1 MATTSYGKITIID
14 VTDVGN
20 FSVYPYANGPNTQI
34 YSEETNQYY
43 PNWEAKTGSTYTN
56 PLILTPVVTYAGQD
70 KTTEATV
77 NWYLKTDLE
86 HPITTG
92 NGYEVVSST
101 KQLKITKNISTANTY
116 IVYVVKAHYISE
128 TGAEVDAEG
137 EITFSLL
144 TQPSSIKNVSISGTN
159 VIKYASD
166 SSTPNPSQ
174 VTLTATLTGGTN
186 ITGDGW
192 KYWNGSTWMPSGNS
206 YITTGNPTGL
216 EVDGTEL
223 TVTASY
229 DNSAT
234 YFNADAAR
242 FKYIAHATADSTDV
256 YEDIFT
262 VFQLRDGATGSQ
274 LVVMDLT
281 NDDQLVPINQSG
293 TPQWDVIGDLAST
306 TVHIYEGK
314 NDITSTSKVSNLK
327 ATLTNVTVELYN
339 GTTKYIGTWNNG
351 SNLPSGYY
359 TVKVVGFTNNATSG
373 SVRFDATIN
382 GLNYNKT
389 FSLLG
394 QTAGVDGKTP
404 TIYTLEFPSVPAYV
418 NNPTGSAASQ
428 TLVDDWSYVPENLEI
443 KAYEIVTNA
452 SGVTTRNAYNGTV
465 WYKPNIENGSPATDT
480 GGNLT
485 WGRLDLSNG
494 TGTLSAAS
502 KLITDYSPYTFRL
515 VAPNANNLSAN
526 IKDEESI
533 NIVSDGNIGNAG
545 NAGKDSINLLINN
558 ENVTLNATSA
568 GKTRSATITVGY
580 QGYKGTVENNDFTY
594 KSYSEN
600 RTGANAL
607 VSSVTPRTS
616 NGNKYL
622 DIIIKAN
629 KTVTKGETGTITLNF
644 NYKDGTSEQVSINKI
659 ISWDAKLDA
668 IDGSPAITLTFEYG
682 GDKTTY
688 FKNETGTTK
697 VTPILLENAVN
708 ILDNTYTVVWKDLI
722 TNTTLSGAD
731 IDSDGVTAII
741 DASDITGV
749 GSYSCT
755 VSKNSKSYVQYV
767 SFTDYSD
774 PLQVEIISTVG
785 DKLTNGVGEGVIYPQ
800 TTRDGVVLDQ
810 VSSNSI
816 VVWGHSATPTS
827 SDGVEGD
834 FWFNTSNNTL
844 YKRGASSWS
853 TNSSYAQIFV
863 LRTGNVNPIEL
874 RTLSSSTYPAP
885 TANSFSTLQYIW
897 SFRDGNGNVLNPQ
910 TDINDLKIS
919 YINSSTGPTTTTT
932 NVTGGQF
939 MYINKSVV
947 DNKITV
953 LCQVTK
959 N

>member
-92 NGYEVVSST
+92 NGYEIVSST
-101 KQLKITKNISTANTY
+101 KQLKITKNIPTANTY
-116 IVYVVKAHYISE
+116 IVYVVKAHYVSE

-144 TQPSSIKNVSISGTN
+144 TQPSSIKNVNISGTN

-166 SSTPNPSQ
+166 SSQPNPSS

-192 KYWNGSTWMPSGNS
+192 KYWNGSAWMPSGNS
-206 YITTGNPTGL
+206 YITTGSPAGL
-216 EVDGTEL
+216 TVDNTQL

-229 DNSAT
+229 NNSAA
-234 YFNADAAR
+234 YFNADTAR
-242 FKYIAHATADSTDV
+242 FKYVAHATADNTDV

-339 GTTKYIGTWNNG
+339 GTTKYIGTWSSG
-351 SNLPSGYY
+351 DNLPSGYY

-373 SVRFDATIN
+373 SVRFEATVN

-394 QTAGVDGKTP
+394 QTAGIDGKTP
-404 TIYTLEFPSVPAYV
+404 TIYTLEFPSVPAYI

-428 TLVDDWSYVPENLEI
+428 TLVDNWSYVPENLEI

-452 SGVTTRNAYNGTV
+452 SGVTTRNPYSGTV
-465 WYKPNIENGSPATDT
+465 WYKPNIENGSPAIDT
-480 GGNLT
+480 NGNLT

-515 VAPNANNLSAN
+515 VSPNGDNIAAN

-580 QGYKGTVENNDFTY
+580 QGYKGAVENNDFTY

-607 VSSVTPRTS
+607 VSSVTSRTS

-622 DIIIKAN
+622 DIVINAN
-629 KTVTKGETGTITLNF
+629 KTVTKGEIGTITLNF
-644 NYKDGTSEQVSINKI
+644 NYKDGTSEQVSISKI

-682 GDKTTY
+682 DDKTTY

-697 VTPILLENAVN
+697 VKPILLENAVN
-708 ILDNTYTVVWKDLI
+708 ILSNSATVTWTDLIDNTKTV
-722 TNTTLSGAD
+722 D
-731 IDSDGVTAII
+731 IDTDGITAII
-741 DASDITGV
+741 DASDISGV

-755 VSKNSKSYVQYV
+755 VSQDGKSYTQYV

-774 PLQVEIISTVG
+774 PLQVELISTVG

-800 TTRDGVVLDQ
+800 TTRDGAVLDQ

-816 VVWGHSATPTS
+816 VVWGHSGAPTS
-827 SDGVEGD
+827 SDGAEGD

-874 RTLSSSTYPAP
+874 RTLSSSTYPAS
-885 TANSFSTLQYIW
+885 AADSFSTLQYIW

-910 TDINDLKIS
+910 TDISDLKIS
-919 YINSSTGPTTTTT
+919 YINSSTGPTATTT